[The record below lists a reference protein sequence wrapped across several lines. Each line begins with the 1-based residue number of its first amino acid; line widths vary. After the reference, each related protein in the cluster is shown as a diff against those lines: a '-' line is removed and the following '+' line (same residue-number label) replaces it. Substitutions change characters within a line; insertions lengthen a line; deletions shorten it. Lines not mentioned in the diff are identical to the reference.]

1 MILTPSPPVKKRAWR
16 CFIAIAVN
24 GSHTPIGGVPD
35 QTHMLRAPDYLSQ
48 PHLHGQRHMLVAPD
62 YLAQPRLHLHR
73 REIHE
78 MTEECQERS
87 IPHKRVEATMRRTS
101 RAGCSAPRG
110 GWRPHRGVVPGGVVR
125 RGARAERT
133 VPMGAVMR
141 SSSCPWLVW
150 CVVCTASRV
159 GASCQRGRPA
169 VRGAG
174 QLSGAAPTDG
184 GPNIYTLFRHRDGTP
199 VTRHTCGKLSGFQ

>member
-1 MILTPSPPVKKRAWR
+1 
-16 CFIAIAVN
+16 
-24 GSHTPIGGVPD
+24 
-35 QTHMLRAPDYLSQ
+35 
-48 PHLHGQRHMLVAPD
+48 
-62 YLAQPRLHLHR
+62 
-73 REIHE
+73 
-78 MTEECQERS
+78 
-87 IPHKRVEATMRRTS
+87 
-101 RAGCSAPRG
+101 
-110 GWRPHRGVVPGGVVR
+110 
-125 RGARAERT
+125 
-133 VPMGAVMR
+133 MGAVMR

-199 VTRHTCGKLSGFQ
+199 VTRHTWWEAFRVPVIMLPKYHESVWYALGRKTVL